1 VFSSQNPGLFPI
13 TGAEILI
20 SLSVALL
27 CGLGIAWLYRQT
39 YKGPGYPLA
48 FVNSLVLLTMITSV
62 VILTIGSNLARAFG
76 LVGAMSI
83 IRFRTAVKDT
93 QDIVYI
99 FFALAVGLASG
110 CGAFTVAI
118 LGTICIGTV
127 IFVFARVGASGSH
140 KQEYLLEV
148 SYSANGNGD
157 GTPTYIPVF
166 RRYCRSHHVI
176 NTRAVGEDD
185 DRLEI
190 AYYVKLRD
198 KHESDRFVR
207 ELRRSDGVNQV
218 NLYFDEEQ
226 F

>member
-1 VFSSQNPGLFPI
+1 LFSTQSPSLFPI
-13 TGAEILI
+13 TGEQILF
-20 SLSVALL
+20 SLSVSLL
-27 CGLGIAWLYRQT
+27 CGLAIAWLYRMT

-99 FFALAVGLASG
+99 FFALSIGLASG
-110 CGAFTVAI
+110 CGAYTVAAA
-118 LGTICIGTV
+118 GTLCIGTV
-127 IFVFARVGASGSH
+127 IFIFARMGAAGA
-140 KQEYLLEV
+140 KEEYLLEV
-148 SYSANGNGD
+148 SYSGNGD
-157 GTPTYIPVF
+157 GHPTYIPVF
-166 RRYCRSHHVI
+166 RRFCRSHHVI
-176 NTRAVGEDD
+176 NTRSSGADD
-185 DRLEI
+185 ERLEI
-190 AYYVKLRD
+190 AYYVRLRD
-198 KHESDRFVR
+198 KQESDRFVR

>member
-1 VFSSQNPGLFPI
+1 MFNSVQNPSLFPV
-13 TGAEILI
+13 TGIQI
-20 SLSVALL
+20 VINICVALL
-27 CGLGIAWLYRQT
+27 CGLAIAWLYRQT
-39 YKGPGYPLA
+39 YKGPGYPAA
-48 FVNSLVLLTMITSV
+48 FVNSLVLLTMITAV

-93 QDIVYI
+93 QDIIYI
-99 FFALAVGLASG
+99 FFALAVGMASG
-110 CGAFTVAI
+110 CGAYTIAVVGTV
-118 LGTICIGTV
+118 CVGTV
-127 IFVFARVGASGSH
+127 IFVFAKVGTAGVH

-148 SYSANGNGD
+148 SYSGNGD
-157 GTPTYIPVF
+157 GNPTYIPIF
-166 RRYCRSHHVI
+166 RRYCRSHQVI
-176 NTRAVGEDD
+176 NTRSSGDD
-185 DRLEI
+185 DERLEI

-198 KHESDRFVR
+198 KSESDRFVR

>member
-1 VFSSQNPGLFPI
+1 MFSTQNPGLFPI
-13 TGAEILI
+13 SGPQILF

-48 FVNSLVLLTMITSV
+48 FVNSLVLLSMITSV

-93 QDIVYI
+93 QDIIYI
-99 FFALAVGLASG
+99 FFALAVGLAAG
-110 CGAFTVAI
+110 CGAFTVAVM
-118 LGTICIGTV
+118 GTVCIGAV
-127 IFVFARVGASGSH
+127 IFVFARATASGSH

-148 SYSANGNGD
+148 SYSGNGD
-157 GTPTYIPVF
+157 GTPTYFPVF
-166 RRYCRSHHVI
+166 KRYCRSHHVI

-185 DRLEI
+185 ERLEI

-198 KHESDRFVR
+198 KQDSDNFVR
-207 ELRRSDGVNQV
+207 ELRRSSGVNQV

>member
-1 VFSSQNPGLFPI
+1 MPTNLENAQLFGITGFQIFANILVALSCGLF
-13 TGAEILI
+13 
-20 SLSVALL
+20 
-27 CGLGIAWLYRQT
+27 IAWIYRVS
-39 YKGPGYPLA
+39 YRGPGYSIA
-48 FVNSLVLLTMITSV
+48 FVNSLVFLTMITSV
-62 VILTIGSNLARAFG
+62 MILAIGSNLASAFG

-99 FFALAVGLASG
+99 FFSLAIGLASG
-110 CGAFTVAI
+110 CGAYTVAAA
-118 LGTICIGTV
+118 GTVCIGGV
-127 IFVFARVGASGSH
+127 IFVFARMGAAGA
-140 KQEYLLEV
+140 KEEYLLEV
-148 SYSANGNGD
+148 SYSGNGD

-176 NTRAVGEDD
+176 NTRSSGVDD
-185 DRLEI
+185 ERLEI
-190 AYYVKLRD
+190 AYYVRLRD
-198 KHESDRFVR
+198 KQESDRFVR

>member
-1 VFSSQNPGLFPI
+1 LFNTQSANLFPV
-13 TGAEILI
+13 TGAQIVI
-20 SLSVALL
+20 NICVALL

-39 YKGPGYPLA
+39 YKGPGYPVT
-48 FVNSLVLLTMITSV
+48 FVNSLVLLTMITAV

-99 FFALAVGLASG
+99 FFALAVGMASG
-110 CGAFTVAI
+110 SGAYMIAVV
-118 LGTICIGTV
+118 GTLCIGTV
-127 IFVFARVGASGSH
+127 IFVFAKVGSSGGH
-140 KQEYLLEV
+140 KHEYLLEV
-148 SYSANGNGD
+148 SYSGNGD
-157 GTPTYIPVF
+157 GTPTYFPLF

-176 NTRAVGEDD
+176 NTRSTGDD
-185 DRLEI
+185 HERLEI
-190 AYYVKLRD
+190 AYYVRLRD
-198 KHESDRFVR
+198 KQDSDRFVR